1 MNFIKMVLAVLVA
14 QFLLAATMIFGLMMF
29 SALLSGDDS
38 VHVADGSWLVLDVY
52 GEIPSYDP
60 PESRAPPVTARA
72 QTRTPQLTKKDKAPP
87 HPRGEGGQIKINK
100 TKNPGRAAH

>member
-60 PESRAPPVTARA
+60 PESRGAPG
-72 QTRTPQLTKKDKAPP
+72 TRGGETVPPQRYKK
-87 HPRGEGGQIKINK
+87 G
-100 TKNPGRAAH
+100 